1 MKDTIIIYCKNT
13 EKSYEVPIGATL
25 LEIYKLVGEPLPYRP
40 MNAQVNNKT
49 EDLTYACWRSKDIE
63 FVDYTN
69 LSGMRTYVRSLCYI
83 LSKAVHDVY
92 PEADLFIEHSISR
105 GYYCKIHNGKQADAD
120 MLARIRNR
128 MQEIIEADIPLHLH
142 TVRTADAIRLFAK

>member
-49 EDLTYACWRSKDIE
+49 EDLTYACWRPKDIE

-69 LSGMRTYVRSLCYI
+69 LSGRVCRLYESFGNAYLRPFAL
-83 LSKAVHDVY
+83 LY
-92 PEADLFIEHSISR
+92 PLESGA
-105 GYYCKIHNGKQADAD
+105 
-120 MLARIRNR
+120 
-128 MQEIIEADIPLHLH
+128 
-142 TVRTADAIRLFAK
+142 